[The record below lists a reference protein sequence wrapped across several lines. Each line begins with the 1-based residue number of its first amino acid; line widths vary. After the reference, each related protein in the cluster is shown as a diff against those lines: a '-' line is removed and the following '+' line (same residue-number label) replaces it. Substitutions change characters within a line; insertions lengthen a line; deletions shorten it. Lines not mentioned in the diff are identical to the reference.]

1 MYWSHRFPKNMISNW
16 MNAQSLE
23 KGRFYVL
30 PFFKLALLYVVVGFV
45 TRIVLI
51 TNGQSLV
58 NFSLLEWVQ
67 IFLFGFINDL
77 CIITIGYF
85 FMWLCL
91 SFMSDKKYTYP
102 WGYLLFSLI
111 GIALGYVLFFNT
123 VFDEY
128 GSAVPKIV
136 KGVLAYKFISF
147 GLRLFIPRIR
157 KTWSSICY
165 YFVFYVYVVCILFI
179 AIGEY
184 FFWDEFGV
192 RYNFI
197 AVDYLVYTNE
207 VIGNIMES
215 YPIIP
220 LFSVLLLVSGVITYL
235 LVRKERSLFNKYP
248 STLYK
253 AGLSLVYFLLTG
265 IAFIVLNLNVRFQN
279 RSNVFVN
286 ELQANGSYKFCL
298 AFVNSELSYTDFYIT
313 IPQKSAEDIIN
324 DIYKSK
330 GSDNLQEIRDSLPEI
345 HKNIVLITVESL
357 SASFLKQYGNTENL
371 TPNLDKLMNQS
382 LVFNNLYA
390 AGNRTVRGLEALSLC
405 LPPSP
410 GESIIKRP
418 DNSNLFS
425 IGKVLKN
432 KGYTVQF
439 MYGGDSYF
447 DNMGTFF
454 SGNEYIVIDKSNFTQ
469 DEISFSNIW
478 GVCDEDMY
486 SKAIKIFTED
496 AKTGKPFFGHI
507 MTVSNHRPFTY
518 PDGRIDIPSN
528 SKSRNGGVKY
538 TDYAIGK
545 FMDEAPKQSWFD
557 NTVFVIVAD
566 HCASSA
572 GKTEIPLDKY
582 HIPALIYAPGFVKP
596 QVVNALV
603 SQIDLMPTVFGLFH
617 FSYNSKFYG
626 KNIFSP
632 EYEPKAFVA
641 TYQNLG
647 YWTANIFTIL
657 SPVKKVQ
664 QYKVMPSDN
673 YQFEMKTVNKIDSIL
688 LKQAVANYQS
698 VDYGK
703 K

>member
-1 MYWSHRFPKNMISNW
+1 M
-16 MNAQSLE
+16 
-23 KGRFYVL
+23 
-30 PFFKLALLYVVVGFV
+30 
-45 TRIVLI
+45 
-51 TNGQSLV
+51 
-58 NFSLLEWVQ
+58 
-67 IFLFGFINDL
+67 
-77 CIITIGYF
+77 
-85 FMWLCL
+85 
-91 SFMSDKKYTYP
+91 
-102 WGYLLFSLI
+102 
-111 GIALGYVLFFNT
+111 GYVLFFNT

-165 YFVFYVYVVCILFI
+165 YFVFYVYVACILFI

-253 AGLSLVYFLLTG
+253 AGLSVVYFLLTG

-330 GSDNLQEIRDSLPEI
+330 GSDNLQEIRDYLPEI

-357 SASFLKQYGNTENL
+357 SASFLKEYGNTENL

-418 DNSNLFS
+418 NNSNLFS

-496 AKTGKPFFGHI
+496 AKTEKPFFGHI

-518 PDGRIDIPSN
+518 PDERIDIPSN

-545 FMDEAPKQSWFD
+545 FMDEARKQSWFD

-596 QVVNALV
+596 QVVNSLV
-603 SQIDLMPTVFGLFH
+603 SQIDLMPTVFGLLH

-632 EYEPKAFVA
+632 EYKPKAFVA

-647 YWTANIFTIL
+647 YWTDNILTIL

-673 YQFEMKTVNKIDSIL
+673 YQFEMKTINKIDSIL